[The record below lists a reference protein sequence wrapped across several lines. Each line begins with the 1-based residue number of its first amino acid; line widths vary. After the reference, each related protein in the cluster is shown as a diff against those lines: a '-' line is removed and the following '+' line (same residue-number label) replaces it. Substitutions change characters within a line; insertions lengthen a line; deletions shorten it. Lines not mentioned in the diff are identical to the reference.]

1 MYRSIFLILLL
12 ITCSVSAYAEEVTIK
27 DEGVTLN
34 ARLDM
39 GEGRESL
46 EEGVILLLHGTFAH
60 NDMEIMRA
68 MTDYLNELGY
78 STLAINLSLSMDNRH
93 GMLLCEEV
101 DVHKHM
107 HTDAL
112 KEIGLWVDW
121 LKQKG
126 AKKVVLSGH
135 SRGGGQ
141 ITWYAK
147 ENPDPVIEK
156 VVVVAPATWDWKYE
170 VADYEKRYGKSLE
183 KVLASAKEQVE
194 RGNGEA
200 IMRPLGFVY
209 CADSAATAATFV
221 NYYTDRPERNTPSI
235 IDQLS
240 MPVLVI
246 AGSEDE
252 VVKGLIPQTEE
263 KVEPGKVDLVII
275 EGSDHFFRDLYAE
288 EVVEALVEYV
298 GWE

>member
-1 MYRSIFLILLL
+1 LLALVSINLAI
-12 ITCSVSAYAEEVTIK
+12 AEEVTIK
-27 DEGVTLN
+27 DQGLTLN

-39 GEGRESL
+39 GDGRKSVD
-46 EEGVILLLHGTFAH
+46 EGVILLLHGTLAH

-68 MTDYLNELGY
+68 MSDLLNEMGY
-78 STLAINLSLSMDNRH
+78 TTLAINLSLGIDNRH
-93 GMLLCEEV
+93 GMMACDAVETHS
-101 DVHKHM
+101 HKH
-107 HTDAL
+107 TDSL
-112 KEIGLWVDW
+112 REIGLWIDW
-121 LKQKG
+121 LKKKG

-135 SRGGGQ
+135 SRGGNQ

-170 VADYEKRYGKSLE
+170 VADYEKRYGNSLE

-194 RGNGEA
+194 RGNGEE
-200 IMRPLGFVY
+200 IIRPVGFVY
-209 CADSAATAATFV
+209 CADSGATAATFV
-221 NYYTDRPERNTPSI
+221 DYYTDRPERNTPSI

-240 MPVLVI
+240 MPVLVF

-252 VVKGLIPQTEE
+252 VVKGLIPQTEA
-263 KVEPGKVDLVII
+263 KLEPGKVDLIII

-288 EVVEALVEYV
+288 ELVEMMVEYI